1 MSASIS
7 SDIQFASLNQ
17 KVNETNKEEDNVI

>member
-1 MSASIS
+1 MSASIL

-17 KVNETNKEEDNVI
+17 KVNETNNEEDNVI